1 MNKKNIIPTL
11 MDVHSSEGDV
21 KNLIRVN
28 KILLYNNKFKINQ
41 G

>member
-1 MNKKNIIPTL
+1 